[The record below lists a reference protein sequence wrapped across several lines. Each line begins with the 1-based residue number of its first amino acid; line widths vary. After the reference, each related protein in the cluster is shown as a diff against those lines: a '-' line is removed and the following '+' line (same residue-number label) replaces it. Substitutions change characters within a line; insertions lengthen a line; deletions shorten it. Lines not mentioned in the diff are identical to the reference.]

1 MIGLREEIVHRW
13 RARVSNHV
21 FAREILRDR
30 GDQVSIYDGT
40 IFRPAPTG
48 ENEGP
53 DPLLRPAAAAFGS
66 AFNAYV
72 AEALGYHTNQPY
84 RVLARDVS
92 RQWNWEGERQAG
104 SRGLPMASLE
114 AALLAHPGTK
124 VLIAN
129 GRYDLVTPYLASRWL
144 IDQLNIP
151 EATRKAITLKVYE
164 GGHMMYMRP
173 DSRAALANDAAALIT
188 AP

>member
-1 MIGLREEIVHRW
+1 
-13 RARVSNHV
+13 V

-30 GDQVSIYDGT
+30 GDQVSVYDGT
-40 IFRPAPTG
+40 IVRPAPTG

-72 AEALGYHTNQPY
+72 AEALGYHTNRPY
-84 RVLARDVS
+84 RVLAGDVS
-92 RQWNWEGERQAG
+92 RQWNWEDEREAG

-124 VLIAN
+124 VLIAS

-144 IDQLNIP
+144 VGQLQVP
-151 EATRKAITLKVYE
+151 AATRDAIRLRVYE
-164 GGHMMYMRP
+164 GGHMMYLRP
-173 DSRAALANDAAALIT
+173 ASRAALARDAAQLYA
-188 AP
+188 APAAGSPSQ